1 MAGGKEKEKRI
12 LNVCAIFGC
21 GGGNTLIWKL
31 YP

>member
-21 GGGNTLIWKL
+21 GGGNTLI
-31 YP
+31 